1 MTKTANRFHHDHCRD
16 RYYQDEEVDGPLTP
30 DMASVHD
37 PDSEDQPDPH
47 DG

>member
-1 MTKTANRFHHDHCRD
+1 MSKYGNWVSDSRD
-16 RYYQDEEVDGPLTP
+16 RYYQDEEVDGQLTP

-37 PDSEDQPDPH
+37 PDSEDKPDSH